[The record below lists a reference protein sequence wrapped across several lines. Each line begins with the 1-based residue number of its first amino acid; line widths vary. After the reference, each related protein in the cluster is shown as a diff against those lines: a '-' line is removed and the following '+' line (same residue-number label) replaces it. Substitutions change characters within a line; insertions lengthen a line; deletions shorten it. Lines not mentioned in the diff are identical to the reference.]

1 MSDRLTIQIF
11 DCPSGSEEE
20 LGWRQLKRGDIN
32 DAISWEVTKH
42 FAGMGDF
49 ALEIPINSTYAEE
62 IKENSVL
69 YVYHGEDTRS
79 GDGYVVKNI
88 VQNAD
93 TYKITGYDCNGL
105 LRDRLVVPG
114 ADAIEGEGGES
125 YAVVTGSTE
134 TCVKK
139 YVTDNCIT
147 PADTNRILP
156 RFAVADDLGRGLA
169 EDSNMVR
176 LESVED
182 VVRRMVLARD
192 MGYRVT
198 MKHDTQLLTQPLFVF
213 DVYEQVDRT
222 ANQKERNRVIFSL
235 GHRNITALTYEH
247 GLTVDKST
255 LYCDNESDATVAVHK
270 YADAPAVGY
279 DRREEYVALQCTIDD
294 IDKYAAREFSD
305 RFTHTDSLTI
315 EAGNPLDYGVLY
327 DVGDVVT
334 VYANDREVQLDSVI
348 ASVTTRWT
356 ASDYSVRLTLGE
368 SKPKLLDNYQKKNSS
383 IQRVQTNN
391 QPVITGGGGGAYT
404 TGIDFNSEGF
414 DLHFADAAGKV
425 QTNTWKWTLDDTS
438 RITLLHNVTA
448 NRDIVITYDGEI
460 PTPGGGDIITSA
472 QFDYTTYDTALKM
485 WASRV
490 NSESYTAS
498 IVAGTPTVGA
508 DYVQLSSTCYAS
520 FTIPQKPAVLWCV
533 VHGVTGEYTRWRPL
547 MAASLNNMLG
557 DGVGRAHDIA
567 ITNRNFYAGTE
578 NGGAYDAIS
587 AVASTDGWH
596 AVLFAINPDAWAG
609 EGSPLRLYIDG
620 VMVATAANYRAG
632 WATEA
637 FDGIY
642 YVNYEKRFNS
652 KTVGTDVQ
660 YRAFGFNIDY
670 LSHEQCLAMSKA
682 LKTQYIDNV

>member
-11 DCPSGSEEE
+11 ACPTGSDEEA
-20 LGWRQLKRGDIN
+20 GWRQLKRGDIN

-42 FAGMGDF
+42 FAGVGDF
-49 ALEIPINSTYAEE
+49 TLEIPINSTYAGAV
-62 IKENSVL
+62 KENSIL
-69 YVYHGEDTRS
+69 YVYHGEDTRD
-79 GDGYVVKNI
+79 GDGYIVKNI
-88 VQNAD
+88 VQTAD

-105 LRDRLVVPG
+105 LKDRLVVPG
-114 ADAIEGEGGES
+114 ADAVEGEGGEA

-134 TCVKK
+134 ACVKK

-147 PADTNRILP
+147 PADTNRTLP
-156 RFAVADDLGRGLA
+156 RFAIADDLGRGLA

-176 LESVED
+176 LEPVED
-182 VVRRMVLARD
+182 VVRRMVLARN

-213 DVYEQVDRT
+213 DVFEQVDKT
-222 ANQKERNRVIFSL
+222 AGQKERNRVIFSL
-235 GHRNITALTYEH
+235 GHRNITAITYEH

-270 YADAPAVGY
+270 DAAAPASGY
-279 DRREEYVALQCTIDD
+279 DRREEYVALQCTVDE

-356 ASDYSVRLTLGE
+356 ASDYTVRLTLGE

-391 QPVITGGGGGAYT
+391 QPVITGGAGGAYT
-404 TGIDFNSEGF
+404 TGIDFNAAGF
-414 DLHFADAAGKV
+414 DLHFADAAGKI

-438 RITLLHNVTA
+438 RITLLHNLTA

-472 QFDYTTYDTALKM
+472 QFDYTTYDADLKM
-485 WASRV
+485 WASKV
-490 NSESYTAS
+490 NAESYTAS
-498 IVAGTPTVGA
+498 IAAGTPTVGS
-508 DYVQLSSTCYAS
+508 DYVQLSSSCYAS
-520 FTIPQKPAVLWCV
+520 FTISQKPAVLWCV
-533 VHGVTGEYTRWRPL
+533 AHAATAATSWRPL
-547 MAASLNNMLG
+547 LSAALNNMLG
-557 DGVGRAHDIA
+557 NGAGRAHDIFLSDK
-567 ITNRNFYAGTE
+567 NLYAGSE
-578 NGGAYDAIS
+578 NGAAYDSIS
-587 AVASTDGWH
+587 SVKGTDGWH
-596 AVLFAINPDAWAG
+596 AVLYAINPDAWSG

-620 VMVATAANYRAG
+620 ALVATAASYREG

-637 FDGIY
+637 FDGLY
-642 YVNYEKRFNS
+642 YINYQKRYNT
-652 KTVGTDVQ
+652 KVAGTDVQ
-660 YRAFGFNIDY
+660 YRAFGFNLDF

-682 LKTQYIDNV
+682 LKAQYIDNVK